1 MSIQWRN
8 FQERLSP
15 ISVKLRLVNNRPDL
29 SWLIFDW
36 SEHFMEFTTCLI
48 HLFWIAKIEF
58 GHGNEW
64 LLILVKKIGT
74 QVIGKFTVETDKQ
87 MDPFLHINQTPT
99 RFITC
104 NILTWH
110 NYHRQNWP
118 NNLSHFISSNLHN
131 ISITHFMSLYYSQL
145 KADLNLKWVITIIV
159 LMWSE
164 MQCRIFPWPSFA
176 R

>member
-1 MSIQWRN
+1 MYSY
-8 FQERLSP
+8 FTE
-15 ISVKLRLVNNRPDL
+15 KLQPR
-29 SWLIFDW
+29 
-36 SEHFMEFTTCLI
+36 SEHFIEFTTCLI
-48 HLFWIAKIEF
+48 HLFWITKIEF

-64 LLILVKKIGT
+64 LLILLVRKIGT

-110 NYHRQNWP
+110 NYLRQNWP
-118 NNLSHFISSNLHN
+118 NNLSHFISSNLH

-164 MQCRIFPWPSFA
+164 MQCRIFLGLPLLVNT
-176 R
+176 